1 MEVAQPHPT
10 TRFEQTTRRAL
21 VVDDLPYA
29 RKAVGEQLS
38 RVGFDLYYAEDGFAA
53 LAVFG
58 KVQLDLIVTDCQMP
72 RLDGLGLLR
81 RVREVSDVPVVMI
94 TAFASISD
102 CEEAIRLGAN
112 RYLQF
117 RRDLDGVGSVACEL
131 VGGSPSK
138 GGLRKLAVMTAGRAR
153 SLAREELR
161 GELERLLVECRGNV
175 AEMARRMGRD
185 RSTIRYHLRQL
196 GMLGEAKPVRTSFS
210 DLSDSSDGLSGRIG
224 RV

>member
-1 MEVAQPHPT
+1 MESPQPHPT
-10 TRFEQTTRRAL
+10 TRFEKAPRRAL
-21 VVDDLPYA
+21 VVDDLANA

-38 RVGFDLYYAEDGFAA
+38 RVGFDVCYAEDGFAA
-53 LAVFG
+53 LTVFG
-58 KVQLDLIVTDCQMP
+58 RVRPDLIVTDCQMP

-81 RVREVSDVPVVMI
+81 RVRAVSDVPVVMI

-131 VGGSPSK
+131 VGSSPSE
-138 GGLRKLAVMTAGRAR
+138 GELPRFAVMTARRAR

-161 GELERLLVECRGNV
+161 SELERLLVECRGNI

-185 RSTIRYHLRQL
+185 RSTIRYHLHQL
-196 GMLGEAKPVRTSFS
+196 GMLGEMKPVRTSS
-210 DLSDSSDGLSGRIG
+210 SESSDGLSN
-224 RV
+224 RVERG

>member
-1 MEVAQPHPT
+1 MEVTQSHST
-10 TRFEQTTRRAL
+10 VSCGKKSRRAL
-21 VVDDLPYA
+21 VVDDLPNA
-29 RKAVGEQLS
+29 RKAVGEQLLG
-38 RVGFDLYYAEDGFAA
+38 VGFEICYAEDGFAA
-53 LAVFG
+53 LAVFK
-58 KVQLDLIVTDCQMP
+58 KVRPDLIVTDCQMP

-94 TAFASISD
+94 TAFASIAD

-131 VGGSPSK
+131 VGGFQPEGGPSV
-138 GGLRKLAVMTAGRAR
+138 RSVMTARRAR

-161 GELERLLVECRGNV
+161 GELERLLVECRGNI

-196 GMLGEAKPVRTSFS
+196 GMLGEMKSVRTS
-210 DLSDSSDGLSGRIG
+210 LSGGLSSRIG
-224 RV
+224 RD